1 MKEEKKCRQIS
12 FFFFFFFF
20 SRQLAFI
27 YNLSTLN
34 NPHKKQAL
42 LDTHLHTAWARFYAS
57 PRRRR
62 TEMIPKSATTLRR
75 GDSVVVFS
83 SSSSSS
89 SSSFS
94 LFGKRRRFNLHHPC
108 PRRRHQNHQTHHHH
122 HHHPPKKY
130 SSRGVL
136 SFAAVKDDANARDED
151 FLHKL
156 GVKLR
161 KETGREAKMP
171 PGRVGLFGVRETLE
185 YLMDSNAFVETR
197 VKKYGPIFKTAFFF
211 KPTIAFERSRG

>member
-1 MKEEKKCRQIS
+1 
-12 FFFFFFFF
+12 
-20 SRQLAFI
+20 
-27 YNLSTLN
+27 
-34 NPHKKQAL
+34 
-42 LDTHLHTAWARFYAS
+42 
-57 PRRRR
+57 
-62 TEMIPKSATTLRR
+62 MIPKSATTLRR

-83 SSSSSS
+83 SSSS
-89 SSSFS
+89 FS
-94 LFGKRRRFNLHHPC
+94 FGKRRRFVLLHEAHHPC
-108 PRRRHQNHQTHHHH
+108 RHRRHHQTHHQH
-122 HHHPPKKY
+122 PKKY
-130 SSRGVL
+130 SSRGAP
-136 SFAAVKDDANARDED
+136 SFAAVNDDANARDED

>member
-1 MKEEKKCRQIS
+1 M
-12 FFFFFFFF
+12 
-20 SRQLAFI
+20 
-27 YNLSTLN
+27 
-34 NPHKKQAL
+34 
-42 LDTHLHTAWARFYAS
+42 
-57 PRRRR
+57 
-62 TEMIPKSATTLRR
+62 
-75 GDSVVVFS
+75 VVFS

-211 KPTIAFERSRG
+211 KPTIAFGSKEAVDEFKSFEASLPADEALPETFRELPIQEPSR